1 MKSDIVHRLGYVVFI
16 HGSGVRLPVS
26 EIIFSHFCWW
36 KIVKVSSRMSNSLK
50 LFESVFSGLL
60 SSLSAATNQIFNDFD
75 ETCSSNLFSESQLDN
90 KLESILLVF
99 PRNHQLYPKL
109 ITTLTAFADSNPLSI
124 LKYLCFKFKNELNR
138 KENNPQSI
146 ISIISL
152 KFDNTDFYHFQFL
165 KHLNLII
172 LTDIIY
178 NIMKLF

>member
-1 MKSDIVHRLGYVVFI
+1 
-16 HGSGVRLPVS
+16 
-26 EIIFSHFCWW
+26 
-36 KIVKVSSRMSNSLK
+36 MSNSLK

-109 ITTLTAFADSNPLSI
+109 ITTLTAFAD
-124 LKYLCFKFKNELNR
+124 YLCFKFKNELNR

-178 NIMKLF
+178 NIMKTYKIRQNVQKLVSCGYS